1 MTVNGETIKKGIG
14 WGMNTHIGVV
24 GAIKDGVTI
33 VFHNIGGQVWA
44 DPYNNL
50 KGDSRI
56 AWVKRA

>member
-24 GAIKDGVTI
+24 GAIKDGVPI